1 VAHETVVDTV
11 AGDDDPGALPTAG
24 VEEEG
29 VVDELLAP
37 NEEYFTECA
46 GGSRRPRPI
55 LG

>member
-1 VAHETVVDTV
+1 VAHETVGDTV
-11 AGDDDPGALPTAG
+11 AGATTIPVRFPAV
-24 VEEEG
+24 VEEGG

-37 NEEYFTECA
+37 NEEYYPECA